1 MNWSEKKRRRKK
13 RVHELSINFSD
24 HLIGFLGVRDMISEN
39 KMFLS
44 IFFGLVWLGEREK
57 RERDLLWSSL
67 VWLRER
73 EERERGTEW
82 FREFRELQQ
91 HQHTHTCTHSF
102 KAVICKGM

>member
-44 IFFGLVWLGEREK
+44 IFFGLVWFG
-57 RERDLLWSSL
+57 W
-67 VWLRER
+67 VGRER
-73 EERERGTEW
+73 EERERSS
-82 FREFRELQQ
+82 L
-91 HQHTHTCTHSF
+91 
-102 KAVICKGM
+102 V

>member
-1 MNWSEKKRRRKK
+1 
-13 RVHELSINFSD
+13 
-24 HLIGFLGVRDMISEN
+24 MISKN

-44 IFFGLVWLGEREK
+44 IFFGLVWFGWERER
-57 RERDLLWSSL
+57 RE
-67 VWLRER
+67 ER
-73 EERERGTEW
+73 ERERGTEW